1 MKLHR
6 TVLIALMSILSFF
19 SSRSDA
25 TPEADFWSWFQK
37 NQATLFDFEPD
48 QERTFDRLAAEMHK
62 VHRSLTFEFGPKDGD
77 RREFVISAD
86 GIRDA
91 FPKVEALFAAA
102 PSLPKWK
109 FVKFRPRRDPFDLQ
123 YNGVSVKANSI
134 SVLLQPDGQKAGL
147 TVVIP
152 GYTKA
157 SHKTYAGI
165 AFLVL
170 DQALGEYDVET
181 RVGFIDVQAPSAA
194 TASAVPL
201 SQLPAAFDSFFVT
214 R

>member
-1 MKLHR
+1 MTLYR
-6 TVLIALMSILSFF
+6 TVAITLMAILGLF
-19 SSRSDA
+19 SNRSNA
-25 TPEADFWSWFQK
+25 TPETDFWSWFQK
-37 NQATLFDFEPD
+37 NQATLFDFERD
-48 QERTFDRLAAEMHK
+48 QDKTFDRLAAEMHK
-62 VHRSLTFEFGPKDGD
+62 VDPNLTFEFGPKQGD

-86 GIRDA
+86 GIRDT
-91 FPKVEALFAAA
+91 FPKVEALFATA
-102 PSLPKWK
+102 PSLPKWS

-123 YNGVSVKANSI
+123 YGGISVKANSI
-134 SVLLQPDGQKAGL
+134 SVMLERDGQKVDL

-152 GYTKA
+152 GYTQA
-157 SHKTYAGI
+157 SRKTYAGI

-181 RVGFIDVQAPSAA
+181 RVGSIDVRAPSAA

-201 SQLPAAFDSFFVT
+201 SRLPTAFDSFFVT

>member
-6 TVLIALMSILSFF
+6 IVVITLMSVLGLF
-19 SSRSDA
+19 SNRSNA
-25 TPEADFWSWFQK
+25 TPETDFWSWFQK
-37 NQATLFDFEPD
+37 NQAALFDFERD

-62 VHRSLTFEFGPKDGD
+62 VDPNLTFEFGPKDGG

-102 PSLPKWK
+102 PSLPKWT
-109 FVKFRPRRDPFDLQ
+109 FIKFRPRRDPFDLQ
-123 YNGVSVKANSI
+123 YGGVSVKASSI
-134 SVLLQPDGQKAGL
+134 SVMLERDGQKVGL

-152 GYTKA
+152 GYTLA
-157 SHKTYAGI
+157 SRKTYAGI
-165 AFLVL
+165 AILLL

-181 RVGFIDVQAPSAA
+181 RVGSIDVRAPSAA

-201 SQLPAAFDSFFVT
+201 SRLPTAFDSFFVT